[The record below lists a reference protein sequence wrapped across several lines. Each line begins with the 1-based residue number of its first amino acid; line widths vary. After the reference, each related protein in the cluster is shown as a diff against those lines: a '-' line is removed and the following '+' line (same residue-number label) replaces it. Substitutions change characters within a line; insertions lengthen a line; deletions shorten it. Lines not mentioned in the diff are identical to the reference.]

1 MNPTSS
7 ASASSTVELA
17 AVTMRSGRRE
27 SMHHAALVALS
38 SDGRIA
44 FSIGDPELDVY
55 PRSSIKPMQAFAMLE
70 NGLDL
75 PDELLALVCASHDG
89 SPQHLD
95 GVRRILSTVDLD
107 TSALRNTPD
116 WPLDDSSRIDAIRND
131 GTESSL
137 QQNCSG
143 KHAGMLATCRVND
156 WDLATYL
163 DQSHQLQTR
172 IIDAIPALT
181 DSPVLGVGIDGCGA
195 PTHVVSLVGLA
206 RAFRSI
212 ATGEA
217 GPSGSR
223 IHRAMTSHPIMVGG
237 RRRDVTLVMQGID
250 GLMAKDG
257 ADGVFA
263 VALPDGRAIALK
275 VADGSNRARPPLMHA
290 ALRALDVD
298 VSGVDPT
305 AWESPILGHGQR
317 VGEVRIVGALAEFD
331 QGFDD

>member
-1 MNPTSS
+1 
-7 ASASSTVELA
+7 
-17 AVTMRSGRRE
+17 MRSGRRE

-38 SDGRIA
+38 PDGEIA
-44 FSIGDPELDVY
+44 FSLGDPEIDVY

-89 SPQHLD
+89 SPDHLV

-107 TSALRNTPD
+107 PSALRNTPD
-116 WPLDDSSRIDAIRND
+116 WPLDDASRIEAIRRHD
-131 GTESSL
+131 VESSL

-143 KHAGMLATCRVND
+143 KHAGMLATCRAND
-156 WDLATYL
+156 WDLTTYL
-163 DQSHQLQTR
+163 DRPHPLQTR
-172 IIDAIPALT
+172 ITDSIPSLT
-181 DSPVLGVGIDGCGA
+181 ESPVLGVGVDGCGA
-195 PTHVVSLVGLA
+195 PTHVVSLIGLA
-206 RAFRSI
+206 RAFRAI

-217 GPSGSR
+217 GPNGSR
-223 IHRAMTSHPIMVGG
+223 VHRAMTSYPIMVGG
-237 RRRDVTLVMQGID
+237 RRRDVTLVMQGIE

-290 ALRALDVD
+290 ALRALGVD
-298 VSGVDPT
+298 VSGVDPS
-305 AWESPILGHGQR
+305 AWESPILGHGRR

-331 QGFDD
+331 RDDE